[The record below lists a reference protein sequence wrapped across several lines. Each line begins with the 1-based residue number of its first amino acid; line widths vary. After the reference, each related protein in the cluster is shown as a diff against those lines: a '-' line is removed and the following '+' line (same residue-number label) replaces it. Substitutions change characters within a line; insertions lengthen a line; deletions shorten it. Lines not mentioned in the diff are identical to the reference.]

1 MDDQPNDTSLLSKCG
16 SNSVDLSF
24 FFLKYCSCFSLSQ
37 FIFSGGASNK
47 SILTTTNKE
56 APQPII
62 EFPLQ
67 CAKGI
72 NVTQTCPRTYPSKHN
87 PTNPNHPTNPT
98 CPSYFRWIHEDL
110 KPWRETGITRDMVE
124 RARRTAHFRLVI
136 VDGKAYLEKYR
147 QSIQTRD
154 MFTLWGILQLLRLY
168 PGRLPDLEIMFDCD
182 DRPVVQSKDFR
193 GPNAGPPPVFRYCA
207 DEGSLDIVFPDWS
220 FWGW

>member
-1 MDDQPNDTSLLSKCG
+1 MKF
-16 SNSVDLSF
+16 SF
-24 FFLKYCSCFSLSQ
+24 MICSPQ
-37 FIFSGGASNK
+37 FIFSGASSNK
-47 SILTTTNKE
+47 SILTPTTTIPKT
-56 APQPII
+56 I

-67 CAKGI
+67 CTTDT

-87 PTNPNHPTNPT
+87 PTNPNLPSNVT
-98 CPSYFRWIHEDL
+98 CPAYFRWIHEDL
-110 KPWRETGITRDMVE
+110 RPWRETGITRDMVE

-154 MFTLWGILQLLRLY
+154 MFTLWGILQLLRVY

-182 DRPVVQSKDFR
+182 DRPVVRSRDFQ